1 MTISGILRDFE
12 LEKHVESPC
21 FNQLG
26 ILARSSTENKIMSQ
40 NPPPI
45 DQLKSENQKMV
56 DEQKILEQNKT
67 IAKTEPVESI
77 EFTKIIEELEAK
89 NKGQAAEIQEFK
101 SEVTE
106 LKEEIKTLIDRL
118 NAKRKSIENSEKTSD
133 KYQSS

>member
-1 MTISGILRDFE
+1 MADLLKMLKKDLII
-12 LEKHVESPC
+12 V
-21 FNQLG
+21 
-26 ILARSSTENKIMSQ
+26 
-40 NPPPI
+40 I